1 MSILFHGWIQ
11 KAQQSLKH
19 GWGSRKSAVDSS
31 MRIFRIK
38 GKQGAFEVSRHHAV
52 GGRTREDGWGASGKN
67 THGAILGTAPGKK
80 GGDQRRELYRKLG
93 LSTKS
98 LAKSDG
104 KQLSNEEVSS
114 KIRNAFDVKFRGQQ
128 SPGDAAMAGTAAP
141 PSVSTS
147 NWHIERTYPTYLI
160 VSEGYDTPSKY
171 LKISY
176 KINGDAITFGKP
188 QKMKMV
194 FQVTKAGE
202 VAGHTF
208 KKAIRK
214 KPDGGMKQSNR
225 VDRAVTKKLAAAKSR
240 VKKPSQSM
248 SHEGTLARR
257 IFGPD
262 YREK

>member
-1 MSILFHGWIQ
+1 MSIREVIK
-11 KAQQSLKH
+11 KAQQSLNTLSLKH
-19 GWGSRKSAVDSS
+19 GWNSRRAMDGSN

-38 GKQGAFEVSRHHAV
+38 GRQGALEVSRHHAV
-52 GGRTREDGWGASGKN
+52 GGRFKIGDSWGASGKK

-80 GGDQRRELYRKLG
+80 GRDQRRELYRETG

-98 LAKSDG
+98 LAKSDS

-114 KIRNAFDVKFRGQQ
+114 KIRNAFNVKFCGQQ
-128 SPGDAAMAGTAAP
+128 SPGDVAQP
-141 PSVSTS
+141 VSVSTS

-160 VSEGYDTPSKY
+160 VMEGYDTPSKY

-202 VAGHTF
+202 VTGHTF
-208 KKAIRK
+208 KKAIRSVLERLM
-214 KPDGGMKQSNR
+214 G
-225 VDRAVTKKLAAAKSR
+225 V
-240 VKKPSQSM
+240 
-248 SHEGTLARR
+248 
-257 IFGPD
+257 
-262 YREK
+262 